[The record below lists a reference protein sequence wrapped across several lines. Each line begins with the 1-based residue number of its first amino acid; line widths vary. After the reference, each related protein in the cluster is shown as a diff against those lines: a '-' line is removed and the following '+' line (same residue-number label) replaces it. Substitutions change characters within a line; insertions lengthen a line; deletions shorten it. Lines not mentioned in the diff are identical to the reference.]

1 MLVRSE
7 LQVWR
12 AAIIEVNPAFAPD
25 AVLHGNAA
33 GGLQLSSV
41 NRRQSAEAIV
51 ETEELRRIP
60 PHRKKKSRERAE
72 SLIWIRDYYRAPVV
86 K

>member
-1 MLVRSE
+1 MLLVDRQAGQCTRDPGVKSCD
-7 LQVWR
+7 LD
-12 AAIIEVNPAFAPD
+12 AIQRYQIG
-25 AVLHGNAA
+25 AVT
-33 GGLQLSSV
+33 
-41 NRRQSAEAIV
+41 RRQSAEAIV

-60 PHRKKKSRERAE
+60 PHRKKKSRETAE

>member
-33 GGLQLSSV
+33 GGLQLSGV
-41 NRRQSAEAIV
+41 NPAPVGRGDRRDRGIAQDSA
-51 ETEELRRIP
+51 TQKKEESR
-60 PHRKKKSRERAE
+60 KSRV
-72 SLIWIRDYYRAPVV
+72 SDLDS
-86 K
+86 